1 MREIII
7 ALASSAV
14 TIFITSFFSYYFNI
28 KKEFRT
34 QSIGYKTDILKKVY
48 TPIIKELSTGIIPG
62 DGYEGIND
70 SQILAINEIIENNY
84 ELVDAEL
91 DSLLWQLKE
100 VIYHSNGEY
109 SYFDDNRKLLDHVLI
124 NYNLLRKSLGLP
136 YDSNYT
142 KKKMTRLFINWK
154 EQQKEKRRD
163 KRLEKL
169 LNK

>member
-14 TIFITSFFSYYFNI
+14 TVLITTVLNYYFNI
-28 KKEFRT
+28 KKEFRV
-34 QSIGYKTDILKKVY
+34 QSIGYKADILKKVY
-48 TPIIKELSTGIIPG
+48 TPILKELSTGIIPG
-62 DGYEGIND
+62 DGYEGIDD
-70 SQILAINEIIENNY
+70 SQILAINEIIQNNY

-124 NYNLLRKSLGLP
+124 NYNLLRESLGLP

-142 KKKMTRLFINWK
+142 KKKMTRLLINWK
-154 EQQKEKRRD
+154 EKLKEKRKE
-163 KRLEKL
+163 KRLEKI
-169 LNK
+169 LNQ